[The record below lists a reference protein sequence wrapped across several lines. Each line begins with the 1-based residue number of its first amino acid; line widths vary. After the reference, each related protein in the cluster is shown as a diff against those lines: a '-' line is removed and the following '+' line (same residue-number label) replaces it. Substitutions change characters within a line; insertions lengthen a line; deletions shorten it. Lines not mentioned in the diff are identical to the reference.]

1 MKTTDHTSA
10 RINAPKSPTARWY
23 RVLSVLTAV
32 LALGAAAWLALG
44 NFGLEGFVEAFTKHA
59 SPVLNVLA
67 ALSVAAVIAEGVRTS
82 PGLRRKQAR
91 SLRVTQRLQPGSR
104 TARA

>member
-1 MKTTDHTSA
+1 MKTTDRTSA
-10 RINAPKSPTARWY
+10 RINTTTAPAARWY
-23 RVLSVLTAV
+23 RALPVLAAV
-32 LALGAAAWLALG
+32 LALGAAAWLGLG
-44 NFGLEGFVEAFTKHA
+44 SFGIDGFVEAFTKHA
-59 SPVLNVLA
+59 SPVLNTLA

-82 PGLRRKQAR
+82 PGLRRKLAR